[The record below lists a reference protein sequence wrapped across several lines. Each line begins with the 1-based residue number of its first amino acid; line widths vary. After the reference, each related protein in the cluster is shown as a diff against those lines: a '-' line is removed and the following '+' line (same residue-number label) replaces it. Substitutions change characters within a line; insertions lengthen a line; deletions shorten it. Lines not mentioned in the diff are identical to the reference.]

1 LTEVYFQRRGFVL
14 PLFHPSCVKSVVR
27 ESRAWHFKDWGV
39 VFSSVLSVLR
49 WSSFWILLIKGIQS
63 EKKLNVTSWSRV
75 RCLSVRPLIHSF
87 DCLSVHPSNYSGLL
101 PYDVRWWVW
110 LRTAAAPSLLLTV
123 VVLGDSR
130 LHLTLALC
138 GHRYSSGSLLIA
150 VIVLHEDQVKI
161 RKDFWCYHVSPLH
174 QSGFSS
180 AESYLA
186 STTFVIHDSKDS
198 CAFKCSNLEVK
209 KKSPLIGAGELKL
222 KRETIHSIH
231 ESSVQCLRCVLSQ
244 SLIERTKFYW
254 ERCLLF
260 IEKGPRHFRDIWC
273 PSPFPF
279 Y

>member
-1 LTEVYFQRRGFVL
+1 MLLVDRVSGVCPSVHWFIRLTV
-14 PLFHPSCVKSVVR
+14 
-27 ESRAWHFKDWGV
+27 
-39 VFSSVLSVLR
+39 
-49 WSSFWILLIKGIQS
+49 
-63 EKKLNVTSWSRV
+63 
-75 RCLSVRPLIHSF
+75 CLSV
-87 DCLSVHPSNYSGLL
+87 CPSNYSGLL

-231 ESSVQCLRCVLSQ
+231 ESSVQCLGCALPKPNWANKVLLGEMSP
-244 SLIERTKFYW
+244 FYR
-254 ERCLLF
+254 E
-260 IEKGPRHFRDIWC
+260 GT
-273 PSPFPF
+273 SPFPRHLVSVTISLLLDIGLGIHWGCPLTR
-279 Y
+279 YRVACMPL